1 MHEHGTPV
9 DVAIA
14 FTEAWTSHDMTTAAG
29 YVATDVVFEGPMTQN
44 AGIDG
49 FMDGLSRFA
58 QTVTGLEML
67 TAVGT
72 DERAMI
78 MYDLITGPFG
88 RLRAAE
94 ELVVS
99 DGKITRDT
107 LVFDTHP
114 VRTAQKASAPAG

>member
-1 MHEHGTPV
+1 MHEHRTPV

-29 YVATDVVFEGPMTQN
+29 YVAKDVVFEGPMTQS
-44 AGIDG
+44 AGIDA

-58 QTVTGLEML
+58 QAVTGLEIL
-67 TAVGT
+67 TALGT

-78 MYDLITGPFG
+78 MYDLTTGPFG
-88 RLRAAE
+88 KLRAAE
-94 ELVVS
+94 ELVIS
-99 DGKITRDT
+99 EGKITRDT

-114 VRTAQKASAPAG
+114 VRRAREAPAPAG